1 MTALLFPYS
10 FSSAGLCRF
19 VNDVRLKNK
28 SQSKE
33 FRQTLMHPEGGAKPR
48 VEDA

>member
-1 MTALLFPYS
+1 MLHKTAVLQR
-10 FSSAGLCRF
+10 CTF